1 MPAFA
6 RVTNLDRTNHEP
18 VRIALCNTFL
28 SRLRGVLGRKE
39 IRSDQGVLLVGN
51 RDSRADAAIHMLF
64 VPFDLA
70 VFWINSDMHVVDK
83 ILARSWRLA
92 YIPQVPARYVL
103 ELHPAHYP
111 DYEIGNNVRIIDV

>member
-1 MPAFA
+1 MSAFA
-6 RVTNLDRTNHEP
+6 HVSNLDRTNHDP
-18 VRIALCNTFL
+18 VQIELCNTFL
-28 SRLRGVLGRKE
+28 SRLRGVLGRRR
-39 IRSDQGVLLVGN
+39 IRPDQGVLLVGN

-70 VFWINSDMHVVDK
+70 VFWIDSEMHVVDK

-92 YIPQVPARYVL
+92 YIPQAPARYVL

-111 DYEIGNNVRIIDV
+111 DYEIGNKVRITDV